1 MPRKRTTASVPRPAM
16 PKVADE
22 VKPALAFLERELS
35 SWPQVTMRPMFGMLG
50 FYRGK
55 RIFAALPR
63 TRAIGS
69 STAIICK
76 LPSDKDPGVPGKG
89 WKTIDIVSDADLR
102 EALHIL
108 NRSYQ
113 QAGGKKK

>member
-1 MPRKRTTASVPRPAM
+1 MARKRATPSVPRPPL

-22 VKPALAFLERELS
+22 VKPALTFLERELS
-35 SWPQVTMRPMFGMLG
+35 SWPLVTMRPMFGMLA

-63 TRAIGS
+63 TRALGS

-76 LPSDKDPGVPGKG
+76 LPSDKDPAKPGKG
-89 WKTIDIVSDADLR
+89 WKTVDILSDADLR
-102 EALHIL
+102 EALRIL
-108 NRSYQ
+108 NRAYQ
-113 QAGGKKK
+113 QAAGKKK

>member
-1 MPRKRTTASVPRPAM
+1 MARKRTTASVPRPPM

-22 VKPALAFLERELS
+22 LKPALAFLERELN
-35 SWPQVTMRPMFGMLG
+35 SWPQVTIRPMFGMLA

-63 TRAIGS
+63 TRALGS
-69 STAIICK
+69 STGIICK
-76 LPSDKDPGVPGKG
+76 LPSDKDPAKPGKG
-89 WKTIDIVSDADLR
+89 WKTVDIVNDADLR
-102 EALHIL
+102 EALRIL

>member
-1 MPRKRTTASVPRPAM
+1 MSRKRTIASVPRPTM
-16 PKVADE
+16 PKVAEE
-22 VKPALAFLERELS
+22 VKPALAFLERELN
-35 SWPQVTMRPMFGMLG
+35 SWPQVTMRPMFGMLA

-76 LPSDKDPGVPGKG
+76 LPSEKDPGTPGKG
-89 WKTIDIVSDADLR
+89 WKTIDIVSDSDLR
-102 EALHIL
+102 GALQSL
-108 NRSYQ
+108 NRSYV